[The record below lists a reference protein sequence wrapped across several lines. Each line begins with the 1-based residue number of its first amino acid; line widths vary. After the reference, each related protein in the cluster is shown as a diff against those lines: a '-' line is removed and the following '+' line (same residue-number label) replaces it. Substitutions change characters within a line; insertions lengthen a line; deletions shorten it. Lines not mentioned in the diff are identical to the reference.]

1 MIKGIGIDSIEQDRI
16 CRILC
21 KYGHRFLDRILG
33 PEEKKEIEIKSNQ
46 FQKVRYLS
54 NNFACKEALSKALGL
69 GLAGG
74 GGRFGHGNTFYS
86 QQLEM
91 SPWRSSCCASCPPP
105 AFQKSTRPCSCYR
118 TGGSGRTVR
127 FGTASNYVSNP
138 RKTARDRAAYIA
150 RHRVNENHNDPLTP
164 GALSRWLLWGESRS
178 LARNTAAFRRRF
190 RLQ

>member
-1 MIKGIGIDSIEQDRI
+1 MGTSV
-16 CRILC
+16 LS
-21 KYGHRFLDRILG
+21 HRLHLRLG
-33 PEEKKEIEIKSNQ
+33 L
-46 FQKVRYLS
+46 VG
-54 NNFACKEALSKALGL
+54 LGL
-69 GLAGG
+69 GLVLGLLGDVGAFVMVILSVVNTRNEPMPLKLLRVVPTPGLSKKYAAVFVLPN
-74 GGRFGHGNTFYS
+74 GR
-86 QQLEM
+86 Q
-91 SPWRSSCCASCPPP
+91 
-105 AFQKSTRPCSCYR
+105 
-118 TGGSGRTVR
+118 RTVR

>member
-1 MIKGIGIDSIEQDRI
+1 MARPTQWAYI
-16 CRILC
+16 CIYMAHWC
-21 KYGHRFLDRILG
+21 G
-33 PEEKKEIEIKSNQ
+33 
-46 FQKVRYLS
+46 
-54 NNFACKEALSKALGL
+54 
-69 GLAGG
+69 
-74 GGRFGHGNTFYS
+74 
-86 QQLEM
+86 
-91 SPWRSSCCASCPPP
+91 ASH
-105 AFQKSTRPCSCYR
+105 
-118 TGGSGRTVR
+118 VR